1 MDSWERLLLYRKK
14 LILPRIYQV
23 LGWVMWITY
32 FFAILFLGNS
42 GVRAWIYDF
51 SCGGEGY
58 SGDISGGMDCL
69 FALGYH
75 TDNLSAG

>member
-23 LGWVMWITY
+23 LGWGMWVTY
-32 FFAILFLGNS
+32 FFAILFLATLVYEHGFMISPVEAN
-42 GVRAWIYDF
+42 
-51 SCGGEGY
+51 

-69 FALGYH
+69 FTFGYH
-75 TDNLSAG
+75 KDNLSAG

>member
-23 LGWVMWITY
+23 LGWVMWVTY
-32 FFAILFLGNS
+32 FFAILFLATLVYEHGFMIS
-42 GVRAWIYDF
+42 PVEAKVIR
-51 SCGGEGY
+51 
-58 SGDISGGMDCL
+58 GDISGGMDCL

-75 TDNLSAG
+75 TDNISAG